1 VVICLYGLRGRR
13 GADSQAEAELFE
25 ELLAKARSMPGFI
38 GYHLYT
44 SEDGEELGVIR
55 FETREALDAWRDDP
69 AHRASWQR
77 AREFYTEFWVQNC
90 ETFRD
95 YLWRDGRHVE
105 DDLGDRFRSEPAN
118 LATTSPGASID
129 A

>member
-1 VVICLYGLRGRR
+1 MFDG
-13 GADSQAEAELFE
+13 
-25 ELLAKARSMPGFI
+25 LLAKARSVPGFI

-55 FETREALDAWRDDP
+55 FKTRAALDAWRDDP
-69 AHRASWQR
+69 AHRAAWQR

-95 YLWRDGRHVE
+95 YLWRDGQHVDE
-105 DDLGDRFRSEPAN
+105 DLAERFRSEPAN
-118 LATTSPGASID
+118 LATTSSSD
-129 A
+129 

>member
-1 VVICLYGLRGRR
+1 VVICLYGLRARR
-13 GADSQAEAELFE
+13 DADSQAEGELFDG
-25 ELLAKARSMPGFI
+25 LLAKARSVPGFI

-55 FETREALDAWRDDP
+55 FKTRAALNAWRDDP
-69 AHRASWQR
+69 AHRAAWQR

-95 YLWRDGRHVE
+95 YLWRDGQHVDE
-105 DDLGDRFRSEPAN
+105 DLAERFSSEPAN
-118 LATTSPGASID
+118 LATTSSSD
-129 A
+129 